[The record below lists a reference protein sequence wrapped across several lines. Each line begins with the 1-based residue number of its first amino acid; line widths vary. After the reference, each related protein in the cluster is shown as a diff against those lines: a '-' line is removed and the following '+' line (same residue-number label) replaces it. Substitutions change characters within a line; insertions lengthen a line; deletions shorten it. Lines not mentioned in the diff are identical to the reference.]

1 MNRGPVLTVG
11 ETMALLDPLENGR
24 PRNGQLL
31 RLRVAGAAVVVL
43 GALGFLLVKLGDA
56 ANYFYTA
63 DQAVARRAQIGDR
76 RIRIEGTV
84 VAGSLREA
92 GTSTRFV
99 IESQGVRV
107 AVRHSGGQPSMFRED
122 IPVVLEG
129 RFDGDVFASDRI
141 MVKHSETYRAGHPE
155 RVKDYP
161 AGGSG

>member
-1 MNRGPVLTVG
+1 VLTGTAVPP
-11 ETMALLDPLENGR
+11 A
-24 PRNGQLL
+24 PRVRRTS
-31 RLRVAGAAVVVL
+31 RLRVVGVAAVVL
-43 GALGFLLVKLGDA
+43 GALGFLLVRLGDA

-63 DQAVARRAQIGDR
+63 DQAVARRAEIGDR

-84 VAGSLREA
+84 VTGSLGED
-92 GTSTRFV
+92 GTATTFV
-99 IESQGVRV
+99 IESEGVRV
-107 AVRHSGGQPSMFRED
+107 PVRHSGGQPSMFRED

-141 MVKHSETYRAGHPE
+141 MVKHSETYRAGHPD